1 MKADYLSTDM
11 WKILYNRMNYE
22 NALALR
28 LSLETG
34 MRVGDVVALKTE
46 NLNGTTVRFTAQK
59 TQKQAC
65 VEISKNLASRLKTI
79 SGKEYIFVGRDG
91 KKHRTRQAVYKDLK
105 NVAKSF
111 GVLENVTPHSARKT
125 YAVED
130 YRKNGIKACQKHLQH
145 DNEIVTL
152 IYALSDKI
160 TEERLPAKT
169 LDNDDLVEKVA
180 QKVIDG
186 LKKFFSECSESP

>member
-1 MKADYLSTDM
+1 
-11 WKILYNRMNYE
+11 MNYE

-46 NLNGTTVRFTAQK
+46 NLIGNAVSFIAQK
-59 TQKQAC
+59 TSKSATC
-65 VEISKNLASRLKTI
+65 EISKDLARRLKTI
-79 SGKEYIFVGRDG
+79 SGKEWVFVGRDG

-111 GVLENVTPHSARKT
+111 GVVENVTPHSARKT
-125 YAVED
+125 FAVDD
-130 YRKNGIKACQKHLQH
+130 YRKNGIKGCQKHLQH
-145 DNEIVTL
+145 DNEITTL

-160 TEERLPAKT
+160 TQERLPAKT
-169 LDNDDLVEKVA
+169 LDNDDLIEKVS
-180 QKVIDG
+180 QKVIEG
-186 LKKFFSECSESP
+186 LKKFFSECSESS